1 MMLEFFK
8 SYAFQN
14 IFVAVILASG
24 AWLIVKARQKQHWV
38 SAWRQI
44 RVKKLAMISFV
55 IIICYGIVGLLDSIA
70 WRDGV
75 YGEDG
80 SRSYDKQGERIY
92 EPTGKSLLD
101 RAFVFLR
108 ENTEKTYSSP
118 FAAHQFTKETMEQ
131 PDGTIARDYPPL
143 KHPRT
148 HLLGTDKAGGD
159 ILFRALKGVRTAL
172 IIGGLTTFIAIPFAI
187 LFGVVAGFFGGWVDD
202 VIQYIYTTLSS
213 IPGIL
218 LIVAFLLLFDRGLFQ
233 ICVIL
238 GITGWT
244 GLCRLLRAETLKL
257 RELDYVQAAQA
268 FGVSTPMILL
278 RHIVPNLMHIILIS
292 FILRFSG
299 LVMSEAILS
308 YIGVG
313 VGPETGS
320 WGNMIVEAQYELGR
334 EPIVWWNLLASFI
347 FMFGLVLPV
356 NLFGDAA
363 RDALDPRLRTR

>member
-1 MMLEFFK
+1 VYTAE
-8 SYAFQN
+8 
-14 IFVAVILASG
+14 G
-24 AWLIVKARQKQHWV
+24 EKA
-38 SAWRQI
+38 
-44 RVKKLAMISFV
+44 
-55 IIICYGIVGLLDSIA
+55 YDS
-70 WRDGV
+70 D
-75 YGEDG
+75 DNP
-80 SRSYDKQGERIY
+80 IY

-101 RAFVFLR
+101 RAFKTLK
-108 ENTEKTYSSP
+108 ENTETTYSSP
-118 FAAHQFTKETMEQ
+118 FASHQFTKESVEK
-131 PDGTIARDYPPL
+131 PDGTTAREYPPL
-143 KHPRT
+143 NHPRR
-148 HLLGTDKAGGD
+148 HPLGTDKAGGD

-172 IIGGLTTFIAIPFAI
+172 IIGGLTTLIAIPFAI
-187 LFGVVAGFFGGWVDD
+187 LFGVVAGYFGGWVDD
-202 VIQYIYTTLSS
+202 VIQYIYTTVSS

-218 LIVAFLLLFDRGLFQ
+218 LIVAFLLLFGRGLFQ
-233 ICVIL
+233 ICIIL

-278 RHIVPNLMHIILIS
+278 RHIVPNLMHIVLIS

-299 LVMSEAILS
+299 LVMAEAILS
-308 YIGVG
+308 YVGVG

-320 WGNMIVEAQYELGR
+320 WGNMIVEARFELGR
-334 EPIVWWNLLASFI
+334 EPIVWWNLLASFM

>member
-1 MMLEFFK
+1 MSLPRSLKVM
-8 SYAFQN
+8 
-14 IFVAVILASG
+14 
-24 AWLIVKARQKQHWV
+24 

-44 RVKKLAMISFV
+44 RVNKLAMISLA
-55 IIICYGIVGLLDSIA
+55 IIICYGVIGLMDSIG
-70 WRDGV
+70 WCDRV
-75 YGEDG
+75 YEEDG
-80 SRSYDKQGERIY
+80 SPACDTQGNRIY
-92 EPTGKSLLD
+92 EPTGKTILD
-101 RAFVFLR
+101 RAFTFLR
-108 ENTEKTYSSP
+108 ERTEKTYSSP
-118 FAAHQFTKETMEQ
+118 LAASQFTKETVEN
-131 PDGTIARDYPPL
+131 PDGTTTRGYPPL

-148 HLLGTDKAGGD
+148 HLFGTDKAGGD
-159 ILFRALKGVRTAL
+159 ILFRAMKGVRTAL
-172 IIGGLTTFIAIPFAI
+172 IIGGLTTLIAIPFAI

-218 LIVAFLLLFDRGLFQ
+218 LIVAFMLLFGQGLVQ
-233 ICVIL
+233 ICIIL

-257 RELDYVQAAQA
+257 RELDYVQAAEA
-268 FGVSTPMILL
+268 FGVSTPMVLL
-278 RHIVPNLMHIILIS
+278 RHIVPNLMHIVLIS

-320 WGNMIVEAQYELGR
+320 WGNMIVEARFELGR
-334 EPIVWWNLLASFI
+334 EPVVWWNLLASFI